1 MPEAISPPYPADLAW
16 PQPFQATLES
26 LSSRTLPRRSRVSAV
41 GQLVTPTDQ
50 RRVVFQS
57 MIELHTA
64 LRLLADPSVETLID
78 QPPAIAYMRN
88 GRQHRHTFDFL
99 AILSSG
105 ERVAVACKASM
116 RAELKDLA
124 GFYRSIAHQIPRSF
138 ATRIVIFTELS
149 FFKADIYNAGLLHDC
164 SRDPIGE
171 ADAAVA
177 ACAGGLYGRTTLGAV
192 VEATGLG
199 GDAFRAAIR
208 AIRDRAL
215 VPVEPGRWDY
225 DTRVAP
231 PANMEVAA

>member
-1 MPEAISPPYPADLAW
+1 M
-16 PQPFQATLES
+16 
-26 LSSRTLPRRSRVSAV
+26 SAV
-41 GQLVTPTDQ
+41 GQLVTTTGA

-57 MIELHTA
+57 MIELHAA
-64 LRLLADPSVETLID
+64 LRLFSDPSVETLID
-78 QPPAIAYMRN
+78 QPPAITYTRN

-99 AILSSG
+99 AVLRSG

-149 FFKADIYNAGLLHDC
+149 FSKADIYNAGLLHDC
-164 SRDPIGE
+164 RRDPVGE

-177 ACAGGLYGRTTLGAV
+177 ACAGGLYGRTTLGAI

-199 GDAFRAAIR
+199 GDGFRAAIR
-208 AIRDRAL
+208 ALGDRTL
-215 VPVEPGRWDY
+215 VPVQAGRWDY
-225 DTRVAP
+225 ETRVAP
-231 PANMEVAA
+231 PANREVAA